1 MHESGKGRR
10 TLSGGGVV
18 GGPNPGSIGVCYL
31 PVDPVHVRTHHV
43 LVLQRDNVR
52 IGCTQSN
59 QLLSCSVLPEYP
71 PLTLFAVDKT
81 PIRPRGAAS
90 ASEAI
95 ATAKMAEVNPII
107 SNERNRLADGNP

>member
-1 MHESGKGRR
+1 MS
-10 TLSGGGVV
+10 SGGVV
-18 GGPNPGSIGVCYL
+18 GGPDPGRIGVRYL
-31 PVDPVHVRTHHV
+31 PVDPVHVRIHHI

-52 IGCTQSN
+52 VGYIQSY
-59 QLLSCSVLPEYP
+59 QLPVPPKLVVCS
-71 PLTLFAVDKT
+71 PLAGLAVDKT

-107 SNERNRLADGNP
+107 SNERNKVANGNP